1 MENSDV
7 IQTPTHDTNGNFA
20 KGNKFGK
27 GRIPVAQGG
36 KPNAI
41 TLAREKI
48 ELQLEEVLQS
58 MIDSALAGD
67 TAAGKLV
74 ISLVMPQLKQTESLV
89 HDISKL
95 PRMIVESKVILDVE
109 TIEEPEPSK

>member
-1 MENSDV
+1 VSQPA
-7 IQTPTHDTNGNFA
+7 IKQHDNRGKFA
-20 KGNKFGK
+20 KGNTLSP
-27 GRIPVAQGG
+27 GRKPIAQGG

-109 TIEEPEPSK
+109 TIEDSEPSK